1 MVRQRTLRAGPRPIE
16 LLLPLL
22 SIAGLY
28 WFSVSFFLAKRQL
41 ALTGKCDEGPLLMK
55 DVLGLSPHEV
65 EQVFFKHDPR
75 QGCWLDRRVDSLV
88 ILVVDALRF
97 DFARYGLP
105 LSIGS
110 RIGNEGPSLGRTH
123 QHTSKKSNRTTS
135 SQLLQFVA
143 DPPTVTMQRLKG
155 LTTGGLPTFADISG
169 NFGGSSIDEDSWVQQ
184 LKDTPYPRRGLKFPS
199 RLGFVGDDTW
209 VDLFPTQFEESFPY
223 PSFNTRDLDT
233 VDNGC
238 LKELPRLLKHLRR
251 SGEKEDELEVIV
263 SHFLGV
269 DHVGHTYGP
278 NDEHMTSKLNQMD
291 AALSTTL
298 ELLDESSKCHLAL
311 IFGDHGMTED
321 GNHGG
326 GTDNEVNAA
335 LFVHFSPACGDMPL
349 DLAPQIGS
357 KYIQDAFQ
365 SIHQIDLVPTIS
377 ILLGLPIPYANLGG
391 IAPTLLG
398 YEGVKDTAA
407 ALALNA
413 AQVWRYF
420 SVYSSTANKLPRL
433 PELKEQLDE
442 AINAYKEALSHP
454 EAVDSNAFYKASG
467 LFKVFLVEAAELGH
481 QVWTRFDTPGMIMG
495 ATVVFITL
503 LVWIFS
509 MRLAALTVRLPPSN
523 QWVEIGLTAIF
534 VFFQSGMLSF
544 SNSYIEAEQSIV
556 MFMMGIMGFAIYIR
570 MHHVKA
576 GGNEPIVPYAPLLLP
591 ILSRLAEV
599 AISGHGLDPSIRLH
613 AAHNML
619 VFLPSLVGLLL
630 LRFYSWY
637 RLNETTKHNVATFAF
652 LHAMV
657 DAISIALVA
666 KSWVDKRS
674 LDHDENGNGY
684 FWMRTAIILVLGSTP
699 ITVYQGFVP
708 LTPMRKDT
716 ATKMNVVVSTTGL
729 LSRGVAFLSKF
740 LIMIMIVTGP
750 ATAATVL
757 VACLQGWILFLL
769 CTATGFYEVRCRWT
783 LVVVDVSEAI
793 VEACLLTCIRIPTLV
808 LDVLQSGISTGFSS
822 NISLPCSAHFLCDE
836 SRMCFQST
844 PVLLG
849 LCGHDGI

>member
-1 MVRQRTLRAGPRPIE
+1 MDTTSIDSQKERRSDIDHMDCQLDSTEQGPKRMFWAQQSNHENLPHPGGVAIQRIDALLHSTSMVPQRAFRARPRPIE

-41 ALTGKCDEGPLLMK
+41 ALTATCDEAPLLMK
-55 DVLGLSPHEV
+55 DVLGLSPYEV
-65 EQVFFKHDPR
+65 EQVFSKHDPR

-110 RIGNEGPSLGRTH
+110 RIGDEGPLLGRKH
-123 QHTSKKSNRTTS
+123 QHTSKKTNRMTS

-184 LKDTPYPRRGLKFPS
+184 LKDTPYQRRGLQFPS

-238 LKELPRLLKHLRR
+238 LKELPRLLNHLRR
-251 SGEKEDELEVIV
+251 SGENEDELEVIV

-278 NDEHMTSKLNQMD
+278 NDEHMTAKLNEMD

-349 DLAPQIGS
+349 DLAPQMGS
-357 KYIQDAFQ
+357 RYIQDAFQ
-365 SIHQIDLVPTIS
+365 SIHQIDLVPSIS

-398 YEGVKDTAA
+398 YESVKETTA

-420 SVYSSTANKLPRL
+420 TMYSSTANKLPRL
-433 PELKEQLDE
+433 PDLKEQLDE
-442 AINAYKEALSHP
+442 AINVYKEALSHP
-454 EAVDSNAFYKASG
+454 EAVDSNAFFKASG

-495 ATVVFITL
+495 ATVVFTTL
-503 LVWIFS
+503 LVWILS
-509 MRLAALTVRLPPSN
+509 MYMAASTVRLPPST
-523 QWVEIGLTAIF
+523 QWFEIGLTASF

-556 MFMMGIMGFAIYIR
+556 MFMMGIMGFAIYVR
-570 MHHVKA
+570 MYHVKA
-576 GGNEPIVPYAPLLLP
+576 GGNDAIVPYAPLLLP

-613 AAHNML
+613 AAHDIL
-619 VFLPSLVGLLL
+619 VFLPSLIGLLF
-630 LRFYSWY
+630 LRFYSWH
-637 RLNETTKHNVATFAF
+637 RLNGTATPNLASFAF

-657 DAISIALVA
+657 DAISIVLVA
-666 KSWVDKRS
+666 QSWVDKRS

-684 FWMRTAIILVLGSTP
+684 FWMRMAIILVLGSTP
-699 ITVYQGFVP
+699 VTIYQAFVP
-708 LTPMRKDT
+708 PTRKRRNDT
-716 ATKMNVVVSTTGL
+716 ANQTNVVASSPGL

-740 LIMIMIVTGP
+740 LILIMIVTGP

-769 CTATGFYEVRCRWT
+769 CSATGFYEV
-783 LVVVDVSEAI
+783 S
-793 VEACLLTCIRIPTLV
+793 
-808 LDVLQSGISTGFSS
+808 
-822 NISLPCSAHFLCDE
+822 
-836 SRMCFQST
+836 
-844 PVLLG
+844 
-849 LCGHDGI
+849 